1 MLDPRQLRAFLAL
14 AQSGS
19 FTLAGRQ
26 LHLTQ
31 SAISHAMRALEDEL
45 GCPLLY
51 RSGKKIR
58 LTPAGHR
65 LRNHA
70 EGILE
75 RLRRAEEDLSSL
87 EHVDRGELR
96 VAFSYST
103 AQHLLPGI
111 IREFHDCFPLC
122 QIRVQ
127 VGDTSTAVTALEQG
141 TVDLAIMVGGILGP
155 NLKSTPIFDDQVLFM
170 VAPSHPWA
178 RRSRVEPADVHREPC
193 ILTSRTSSTY
203 RLIEQYL
210 LRAGARL
217 GPVIEVAS
225 SEVIKELVKLGLG
238 VGLLAPWTARKE
250 LAEGSLVAISPGT
263 RPLKRRW
270 VVAYEANRPLRM
282 LEQSFLGLC
291 REVSVIETRE
301 VVPRQAPAG
310 AAAAPST
317 GAGTG
322 TGEPAEAPIGESV
335 VVMD

>member
-1 MLDPRQLRAFLAL
+1 MLDPRQLRAFVAL

-31 SAISHAMRALEDEL
+31 SAISHAMRALEEEL

-58 LTPAGHR
+58 LTPAGQR

-87 EHVDRGELR
+87 EHIDRGELR

-111 IREFHDCFPLC
+111 IREFNDCFPLC

-127 VGDTSTAVTALEQG
+127 VGDTSTAVAQLEQG
-141 TVDLAIMVGGILGP
+141 AVDLALMVSGILGP
-155 NLKSTPIFDDQVLFM
+155 NLKSSPIFDDQVLFM
-170 VAPSHPWA
+170 VSPNHPWA
-178 RRSRVEPADVHREPC
+178 KRSRVEPADVHREPC
-193 ILTSRTSSTY
+193 VLTSRTSSTY

-225 SEVIKELVKLGLG
+225 SEVIKEIVKLGLG

-250 LAEGSLVAISPGT
+250 IAEGSLIPISPGP

-291 REVSVIETRE
+291 REVSLIETRE
-301 VVPRQAPAG
+301 VNSSPNKTV
-310 AAAAPST
+310 AAAQAALVSST
-317 GAGTG
+317 DDANADI
-322 TGEPAEAPIGESV
+322 AELYE
-335 VVMD
+335 